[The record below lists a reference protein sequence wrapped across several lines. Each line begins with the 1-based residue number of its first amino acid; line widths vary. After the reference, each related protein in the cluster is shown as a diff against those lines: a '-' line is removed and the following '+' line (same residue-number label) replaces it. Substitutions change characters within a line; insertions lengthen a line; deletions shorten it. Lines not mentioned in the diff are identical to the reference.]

1 MDTGIGSF
9 STPAAVTRPA
19 PPRAP
24 EPSRDVAP
32 ANASANATSRPAVVA
47 PLADNER
54 RVELDAETNSL
65 IYRTVEIAT
74 GAVLSQTPDEA
85 RLRLRAYIDGVGA
98 GRPAQTL
105 VSATA

>member
-9 STPAAVTRPA
+9 SAPAAMTRPA
-19 PPRAP
+19 APRAP
-24 EPSRDVAP
+24 EPPREVQQARAAQDAQ
-32 ANASANATSRPAVVA
+32 SRPASPP
-47 PLADNER
+47 PLGDNER
-54 RVELDAETNSL
+54 RVEIDAETSSL

-98 GRPAQTL
+98 GRSSQAL